1 MSDLIGIVSRWEQQ
15 NPKNNSD
22 RERRVDVGFRIV
34 QREREL
40 AADAVDIRKQRLCFV
55 HWNCTRLV
63 SSRPPAAQAIVG
75 EASES
80 VTGPVFDE
88 A

>member
-15 NPKNNSD
+15 NPENNSD
-22 RERRVDVGFRIV
+22 RERRVDMEFRIV

-55 HWNCTRLV
+55 HWKCPRLV
-63 SSRPPAAQAIVG
+63 SGLPPAAQAIVG